1 MYERK
6 ERCIQSVGEETEGNR
21 QLGRPTHR
29 WEDNIKSIC
38 MKWEG
43 RAWTGLSCL
52 GIGTGGGVCYYYR
65 VYQNDCGGL
74 EFDYIYEYAEET
86 YKY

>member
-29 WEDNIKSIC
+29 WEDNTKNISLRTRVGD
-38 MKWEG
+38 MYWTDLAQERGKW
-43 RAWTGLSCL
+43 
-52 GIGTGGGVCYYYR
+52 
-65 VYQNDCGGL
+65 Q
-74 EFDYIYEYAEET
+74 
-86 YKY
+86 